1 MAVNLSD
8 DRAHGAEL
16 LVESV
21 ILVGLRYEA
30 GEALPTSGSHIL
42 APLAKL
48 RPYYDKRARQLWL
61 DGALLMRV
69 YRNDSNQAL
78 ILRAFADDDESPD
91 FIYDPLTPEGEL
103 DPRRRLHDT
112 LFALNR
118 SITAQ
123 ADPDARYLV
132 QFHAEQ
138 RATVIRWQ
146 VIDAAQAREA
156 HAAPR
161 VWRPETG
168 SRGLRWRPQRCK

>member
-1 MAVNLSD
+1 MAVNLSG

-21 ILVGLRYEA
+21 ILVGLRYDA
-30 GEALPTSGSHIL
+30 GEALPAPLSHAL
-42 APLAKL
+42 APLAKP
-48 RPYYDKRARQLWL
+48 RPYYDKRARKLWL
-61 DGALLMRV
+61 DGALLKRV
-69 YRNDSNQAL
+69 HRNDSNQAL
-78 ILRAFADDDESPD
+78 ILRAFADDQKWPE
-91 FIYDPLTPEGEL
+91 FIYDPLKPDGETN
-103 DPRRRLHDT
+103 PRKRLHDT

-123 ADPDARYLV
+123 ADPDTQYLV
-132 QFHAEQ
+132 QFHAEE

-161 VWRPETG
+161 VWRPEAG
-168 SRGLRWRPQRCK
+168 SRGLRWRPRRCR